1 MSRHR
6 DIRNL
11 DVDAELEDDA
21 LSDGGD
27 ELTEEQEAQMNE
39 AFESVRSVIGDAMIA
54 DLSERSIREALWE
67 LYFDVEQTVEW
78 AFSEHERKRVAQ
90 ERKDLDPNYSAGS
103 DDGQQWSR
111 MPKIMQAQPE
121 GGYLDLNEP
130 QIIYPNRLSTITERT
145 EKTEVQ
151 SMFTK
156 PESTVD
162 QYLARTRSEFA
173 GDMTSQSVDP
183 STIPVSPSASAVQRL
198 SLYEVPPSNPSTLSR
213 SSVGDPR
220 QSTESVPAIEVIPD
234 IPDFQSKSSKPPVRA
249 PTTAKAPSKLSKLA
263 SSRASAISNRSES
276 TRSTGTSTSGTTQ
289 TFSVLR
295 PSAESRIGLSSTPGS
310 AISKDLPPVPDA
322 SDQGSSVSSSIVRKA
337 LQRRTPSPTKQPS
350 KTPTHLSRL
359 SSSASSAS
367 SASSN
372 KTLSSHKTSSTVKP
386 MSKLAL
392 LAQQKVDASRGP
404 KLPEPTT
411 EYLTPIANGSSVT
424 TAITTSY
431 QTLYSLT
438 DPTRSNVIPRLNVVP
453 LQPPGSAPPKQISSP
468 VKPPP
473 AAKTSKLAMKAKR
486 AQERS
491 QMPPSPPA
499 LPEPEIAPPVLPI
512 FQPSPVHARASP
524 SAFASLLVDNAN
536 PHTEGAQTEPSWI
549 GPDFN
554 KPFSEKAPGS
564 SRKFGGFC

>member
-1 MSRHR
+1 
-6 DIRNL
+6 
-11 DVDAELEDDA
+11 
-21 LSDGGD
+21 
-27 ELTEEQEAQMNE
+27 
-39 AFESVRSVIGDAMIA
+39 
-54 DLSERSIREALWE
+54 
-67 LYFDVEQTVEW
+67 
-78 AFSEHERKRVAQ
+78 
-90 ERKDLDPNYSAGS
+90 
-103 DDGQQWSR
+103 
-111 MPKIMQAQPE
+111 MQAQPE

-249 PTTAKAPSKLSKLA
+249 PTSAKAPSKLSKLA

-337 LQRRTPSPTKQPS
+337 IENALRLEEIDKTDTPKRVRETPMQSAQALQRRTPSPTKQPS
-350 KTPTHLSRL
+350 KPPTHLSRL

-367 SASSN
+367 SVSSN

-468 VKPPP
+468 VKSPSAP
-473 AAKTSKLAMKAKR
+473 KTSKLAMKAKR

-554 KPFSEKAPGS
+554 KPFSEKGGSTSKAPGS
-564 SRKFGGFC
+564 SRNSVVSVDTVDSHPHRHRKKKAVPPPSSSSGASKTFAFDSPSPDDIVMQARQGTGLRKTGSATSRSTATATGQ